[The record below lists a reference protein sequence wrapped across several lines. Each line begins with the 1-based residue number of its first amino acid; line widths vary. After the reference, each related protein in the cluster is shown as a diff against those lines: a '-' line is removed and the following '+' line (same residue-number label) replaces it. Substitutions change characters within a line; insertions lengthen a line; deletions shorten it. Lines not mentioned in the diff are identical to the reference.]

1 MVTNNEN
8 TRKMS
13 IDLGMGEMI
22 YCHGLPKQNDS
33 TASVLFNGEFYA
45 KHTGHGN

>member
-1 MVTNNEN
+1 MVTNNQS

-33 TASVLFNGEFYA
+33 TASVLFTMEFYT
-45 KHTGHGN
+45 KLMGHGN